1 MDFWISSTARNICIF
16 VWLSWCKQ
24 NNVRSEVDE
33 HLHDVFACSEK
44 FLTLP
49 KTSEVLLQNLQITRW
64 ITYDAMLFLSEF
76 MAAVG
81 QDLRFANAVEL
92 SWLSLWNCSER

>member
-1 MDFWISSTARNICIF
+1 MSRKTF
-16 VWLSWCKQ
+16 
-24 NNVRSEVDE
+24 RSEVDV

-49 KTSEVLLQNLQITRW
+49 KTPEVLLQNSQITGW
-64 ITYDAMLFLSEF
+64 IAYDAMLFLSEF

-81 QDLRFANAVEL
+81 QDVSVANAVEL
-92 SWLSLWNCSER
+92 SWLSLWNFSER